1 MSEEIED
8 DDLELDDDEF
18 GEFDD
23 DLGGFGE
30 EPMNEPPKNG
40 REAVVQ
46 TITRTGSS
54 FVDEF
59 ADDKLESATEI
70 AKNAIP
76 ESLSTQANIASE
88 INDTVKDNVSEA
100 YDQVR
105 KEANQTFK
113 IVKKL
118 VPENSERINAVVNKI
133 GDIFGLED
141 EDSYSRGPSK
151 EQIQLEA
158 ITSEINSVMGEKS
171 DGETKEQL
179 LRDQIAQNQHK
190 SEMELAST
198 TASNLNALRLFNN
211 DVANTYYRKNLEIG
225 LKTLYVQKDQMELMK
240 SAFDTF
246 KNQFESIVKNTALPD
261 IVKTRDKEVMAHAFK
276 QKAMDNVMDAVG
288 KATPMGAFKNNFKA
302 KVDDVRDKA
311 ISALSGANSGI
322 EMLASD
328 DMGLT
333 KEQLLASLLAGV
345 AKEKTGKFFGKQIEK
360 TDTGKEFI
368 SKITGMGTDVEA
380 VLKKAA
386 SNTDSDIA
394 NNLLMGMSELF
405 NNKQRDKYTLQKQD
419 LNDVTLF
426 DKRVHSSIVKVIPGL
441 LSKIYGEIKSIRT
454 KDNAPK
460 DNELYYDHDSN
471 EFLTAKQ
478 QDKKLETTYK
488 TKVEKNVGV
497 PSQRI
502 VSALMTK
509 GGLALTKL
517 QRSELTQSLVDY
529 LVVNKGSQNFEG
541 IESNKFIKT
550 LPKGM
555 KEQFKVAIKKI
566 RKDSKKVGKPEIS
579 DNAISA
585 MNTINTSMA
594 EIYQGAS
601 KTNMK
606 NELTELDNMGHNRAI
621 RKFGITKTDELS
633 GEESLD
639 TKKLDSRL
647 RNVTSKLNLDKID
660 KFEDDRIKKEEE
672 AKKEAEEKK
681 KNSLTGK
688 AKAKFKPK
696 FYNGG
701 YVPGYATGGLVKPR
715 LSIKDKLDSK
725 RNRRAGIVKTSDRV
739 EEARKSREDR
749 YTGDGGKFTP
759 AGVVHKGEYVF
770 SKESLKELLTSI
782 KTGDSVGIKE
792 QLTKVS
798 KDVSKFSK
806 NMQTKAVATDAYKYI
821 DKNTK
826 GLQDILSTN
835 YKLIKEHTDRLS
847 STITGGLSSTIT
859 STSKYFT
866 DTFNTV
872 KDSASNAFT
881 SLSKDYKEIGIKG
894 MATKVKDASVVKL
907 NQAMGSG
914 TGKYLV
920 DKANVVKDS
929 KTGKYV
935 INNTGSAV
943 KTVTEAGKSL
953 NKDYQELG
961 LVGAA
966 AKVKDASVVKL
977 NQATGS
983 ETGKYLIDK
992 ANTAKDSKTGRYVI
1006 NSTRSAV
1013 KTVKDSKYYEPT
1025 EKVVL
1030 ATVDKGVKTI
1040 SNAVNGED
1048 RKEISDSGINKDDI
1062 NNTNVKDYLNGL
1074 YTKEE
1079 IVALKK
1085 LWKRNYKNK
1094 NWITF
1099 VKEDSYRII
1108 NSRKS
1113 NIFSKRGFKDI
1124 DKSKAGVLGS
1134 KIADSSKIY
1143 YKSTKEN
1150 VIDTSALA
1158 ILNGYTD
1165 ETIDRLK
1172 AIWKKDYPKK
1182 TWSKFIIQDS
1192 IKVLGKDGVVDN
1204 LKVKATTAKNNVVDN
1219 TKLYADKAAN
1229 TKAGKKVK
1237 SAYDT
1242 SSNYVH
1248 DKTETGLDYV
1258 KNKYQ
1263 HRVDKQDAHV
1273 GYYGE
1278 DKTIENVMTSSE
1290 IKNHRKIWKKLHKDK
1305 TWNEYLEIQAEQ
1317 YRDRLKEEDTKDTLL
1332 NKINI
1337 HNKGVRRESKREL
1350 IAKGKS
1356 ISQSIGMIKD
1366 AITDTLFKKEDD
1378 IEYTS
1383 KYGDYTDEQKD
1394 GLKSEFFSSEE
1405 YQSGNITNYY
1415 KWLRQSKLIDTG
1427 DRKTQLTGLMKSIK
1441 DKVDVFG
1448 KVKTK
1453 FNKAKDEIVSELIG
1467 KITGTGTKELTLD
1480 QEKSMREEFYR
1491 TREYKDGL
1499 VTNFDEWLES
1509 FGYKRNGTGILGR
1522 IKKAFTLKSILK
1534 KTRKLDRAIAK
1545 GAVKLAG
1552 KGVKNGVKYGLK
1564 GAWLGTKLGA
1574 GLGLGTAKYA
1584 GGGVLSAGNSAVRG
1598 LTGLSLSPDDMPTNK
1613 TRLINTM
1620 HGHGLLSNGLIGRSI
1635 KGLATIPIS
1644 GAKKI
1649 GDISAKASDS
1659 IADKFRTPEQKVI
1672 NQQAKLEAEYAK
1684 ERKQSEHDAL
1694 YNDDAK
1700 PGLFGKIVKN
1710 GVKYGAKGAWLGTK
1724 LGVGLGLG
1732 TAKYAGGGVLSAGN
1746 SAVRGL
1752 TGLSLSPDDM
1762 PTNKTRL
1769 INTSHG
1775 EGLLSNGLIGRSVK
1789 GLVNIPI
1796 NSIKKVSNLSTGIGD
1811 NVSEEV
1817 GDYNGKD
1824 SKLKRDETKLA
1835 KNKEKASVHD
1845 KAEHKKKEELKPN
1858 GIDRLINYFKKE
1870 KVTKQEALD
1879 KKEKASKKVEKAKA
1893 KKEHSVKNKNR
1904 FLSMLGKDDPKKK
1917 DTNSDNKPNKFFG
1930 AIKKGGKSLLT
1941 PTTVLLG
1948 ISVAMNAMGITFKDV
1963 KGGVKAIGTV
1973 LGSIWDTLKWGFN
1986 KLSKGF
1992 GYLRTIPDRMSLA
2005 LGKMLPE
2012 NFGGMSDDEIK
2023 ANEAKIAAMDD
2034 GTYDDKY
2041 TKSGKKRL
2049 SPEEIRKYEKKNGV
2063 GSYNKYLAN
2072 EKIDVGDV
2080 DSLTGRDMAMGAG
2093 MTVVGG
2099 AVLKSA
2105 TFGLVDTNKMLY
2117 KGVKGTAKLG
2127 AKTAK
2132 LGAKAANFGLKKAG
2146 GVAGKKATAK
2156 LAEKA
2161 TAGALSKATAK
2172 TGTTSTKAGKLASK
2186 LTSVPKKKGMIKR
2199 IKVLLKLLKK
2209 RVIKKLGIKA
2219 GAKLVGKI
2227 ASRFIPFVGW
2237 GLLAYDATMVIKYMV
2252 SDKMDFK
2259 GAVSKAIIGFNV
2271 FDDFD
2276 TPVDE
2281 DGNPIKPDI
2290 PVSTKNKYDDDDY
2303 INAEMADNDEDE
2315 QKARMLRARKRN
2327 RIRSNNSR
2335 YKNTNTYGSMSDYVG
2350 GSKSNFKPAN
2360 NKLYKQDNGDGVI
2373 KETKVK
2379 TDGGGNPKSTPMAN
2393 GALVKPDGGF
2403 NKLVIP
2409 KGVRVDGFKPAFADN
2424 LASMANEY
2432 NDITGKKIPINSG
2445 YRSYEDQLAL
2455 KKKYGS
2461 KAASPGKSMHE
2472 FGLAFDTNTNA
2483 ANELDKLGLMKKY
2496 GFTRPVGKETWHVES
2511 AGTQENIPKA
2521 KKNPE
2526 YANNAVA
2533 NSIGAG
2539 GEGWGTVRGAR
2550 KYSRNKKYQEKLISL
2565 KSYLN
2570 TDEPA
2575 NNVKSTKPAKSKVKD
2590 IKHVTNNIPTKPIVD
2605 KKVKLDKR
2613 AKLSDVADIEKPTAR
2628 INSKSTTKHVKQE
2641 NKTVKKNTAVIDK
2654 HQKEA
2659 LAHTAKISESTAT
2672 SVDLQNQMIGILG
2685 NISDKL
2691 NNGLDVNNLSSI
2703 PQPNIVVNKEEVKVA
2718 NNQNKHSDLPKPTVN
2733 IQRKKYTS

>member
-688 AKAKFKPK
+688 AKAEFEPK

-1204 LKVKATTAKNNVVDN
+1204 LKVKASTAKNNVVDN

-1552 KGVKNGVKYGLK
+1552 KGVKNGVKYG
-1564 GAWLGTKLGA
+1564 
-1574 GLGLGTAKYA
+1574 
-1584 GGGVLSAGNSAVRG
+1584 
-1598 LTGLSLSPDDMPTNK
+1598 
-1613 TRLINTM
+1613 
-1620 HGHGLLSNGLIGRSI
+1620 
-1635 KGLATIPIS
+1635 
-1644 GAKKI
+1644 
-1649 GDISAKASDS
+1649 
-1659 IADKFRTPEQKVI
+1659 
-1672 NQQAKLEAEYAK
+1672 
-1684 ERKQSEHDAL
+1684 
-1694 YNDDAK
+1694 
-1700 PGLFGKIVKN
+1700 
-1710 GVKYGAKGAWLGTK
+1710 AKGAWLGTK

-1746 SAVRGL
+1746 SAVRGI

-2023 ANEAKIAAMDD
+2023 ASEAKIAAMDD
-2034 GTYDDKY
+2034 GTYNDKY

-2080 DSLTGRDMAMGAG
+2080 DSLTGKDMAMGAG
-2093 MTVVGG
+2093 MTVAGG
-2099 AVLKSA
+2099 AVLKKA

-2127 AKTAK
+2127 AK
-2132 LGAKAANFGLKKAG
+2132 AANFGLKKAG
-2146 GVAGKKATAK
+2146 GVAG
-2156 LAEKA
+2156 EKA
-2161 TAGALSKATAK
+2161 AAK